1 MGIIFGLAL
10 IVGSI
15 CRRFCPSEAA
25 QTALAVPQWVT
36 QDVTDHLVHSRE
48 TSRTMQQQIDDHLQQ
63 AAEWLVSFQP
73 SGDTHEH
80 RKAYLMRQRD
90 VTELVTKLSQV
101 RDSISQSNL
110 CRLSDKLVFW
120 QDNPMVLV
128 FVFRIQTFTKPLLM
142 ASRKSLQATSSSMS
156 F

>member
-1 MGIIFGLAL
+1 MSIRQMGIVFGLAL

-15 CRRFCPSEAA
+15 LSTFLPESESTIEERLFSEITY
-25 QTALAVPQWVT
+25 QMSELK
-36 QDVTDHLVHSRE
+36 DVTDQLVHSRE
-48 TSRTMQQQIDDHLQQ
+48 TVSGTMQQQIDDHLQQ

-90 VTELVTKLSQV
+90 DVTELVTKLSQV

-110 CRLSDKLVFW
+110 
-120 QDNPMVLV
+120 
-128 FVFRIQTFTKPLLM
+128 
-142 ASRKSLQATSSSMS
+142 SSTQ
-156 F
+156 